1 MKKIA
6 SNIKFFLKKLL
17 TNVKLNDI
25 IKKMKEKIEKNIEIV
40 HFF

>member
-6 SNIKFFLKKLL
+6 SNINFLKKLL
-17 TNVKLNDI
+17 TNVNMSDI
-25 IKKMKEKIEKNIEIV
+25 IKEMKEKNIEIV